1 MTAAV
6 GKKPRAVAG
15 PPRADGRARRDA
27 LLDAALGC
35 FAERGV
41 LATGIEEIRRAA
53 DASPSSVYHLFD
65 GLPGLT
71 LALLTR
77 TFERLFAHLSA
88 RVTATTTARA
98 AVLALVDGHLE
109 WILRHRDEGR
119 FMYQAMSLELGG
131 GAAATLQ
138 ARKAE
143 ALAPV
148 SDHLGRFI
156 RDGELPP
163 WTTIVFDVVLLGPT
177 HEACRRLVAGAPL
190 DPKWMRATLPALA
203 WRSVERPLEARGRGK
218 VRERGTRASSR
229 SAPAPRK
236 RTR

>member
-1 MTAAV
+1 VLAV
-6 GKKPRAVAG
+6 TSSHPAG
-15 PPRADGRARRDA
+15 PARRDGLKRRDE

-53 DASPSSVYHLFD
+53 NASPSSVYHLFD

-77 TFERLFAHLSA
+77 TFDRLFAHLAA
-88 RVTATTTARA
+88 RVTPTTSAKA
-98 AVLALVDGHLE
+98 AVIALVDAHLE
-109 WILRHRDEGR
+109 WILRHRAEGR

-131 GAAATLQ
+131 DARNTLQ

-148 SDHLGRFI
+148 VAHIERFV
-156 RDGELPP
+156 RQGKLPA
-163 WTTIVFDVVLLGPT
+163 WSTIVFDVVLLGPT
-177 HEACRRLVAGAPL
+177 HEACRRFLGGAPL
-190 DPKWMRATLPALA
+190 DAKWMRASLPVLA
-203 WRSVERPLEARGRGK
+203 WKSVAP
-218 VRERGTRASSR
+218 VRR
-229 SAPAPRK
+229 PRK
-236 RTR
+236 A